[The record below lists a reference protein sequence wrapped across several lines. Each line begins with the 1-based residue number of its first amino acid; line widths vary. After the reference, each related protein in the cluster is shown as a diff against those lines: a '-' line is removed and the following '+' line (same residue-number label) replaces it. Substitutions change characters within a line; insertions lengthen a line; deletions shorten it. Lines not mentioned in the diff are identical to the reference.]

1 MQRRVGLFAS
11 LMLVLSFTTRA
22 EAARNVGA
30 PPASQQAAGTSAVT
44 TSKSASGP
52 ASADDECAAG
62 ALSAAPQVRVMLLD
76 LKTAPW
82 LAETAKG
89 LGQIVAAEAAKV
101 RGFSIISAEEVRA
114 ALDQEAN
121 KSMMGCDEQSC
132 LAELAQALD
141 AELVISGRIDDTSE
155 GNSLVSLNV
164 LNARAIVVVNRV
176 NMTWPGEAKHLP
188 DVVRA
193 AAQTL
198 MLSPRDRPPGSVK
211 LLGLP
216 SGAQVFI
223 DGMAHG
229 GADVV
234 AGLAIGPHEIKI
246 EAPDKSPWVDHVVV
260 NTGATSAVTVAME
273 GEPIDAAWLWLGGG
287 TAVVLGG
294 AAAIGVAY
302 ALGQSDVVVQASI
315 PSVAANDVDSIR
327 GAK

>member
-1 MQRRVGLFAS
+1 MKRQLIALVALTLFMVAGRD
-11 LMLVLSFTTRA
+11 VD
-22 EAARNVGA
+22 AARQVGS
-30 PPASQQAAGTSAVT
+30 PPSAAA
-44 TSKSASGP
+44 SASGS
-52 ASADDECAAG
+52 AAVADDACTTGAG
-62 ALSAAPQVRVMLLD
+62 INGSNATVRVMLLD

-101 RGFSIISAEEVRA
+101 RGYSIISAEEVRA

-121 KSMMGCDEQSC
+121 KSMMGCDETSC

-176 NMTWPGEAKHLP
+176 NMMWPGEAKRLP

-198 MLSPRDRPPGSVK
+198 MFEPKDRPPGSVK

-216 SGAQVFI
+216 LGAQVFV
-223 DGMAHG
+223 DGAARG
-229 GADVV
+229 GADVIDK
-234 AGLAIGPHEIKI
+234 LAIGPHEIKV
-246 EAPDKSPWVDHVVV
+246 EAPDKTPWVDHAVVSS
-260 NTGATSAVTVAME
+260 GAQSAVTVAME
-273 GEPIDAAWLWLGGG
+273 GEPIDAVWLWLGGG
-287 TAVVLGG
+287 AAVALGG

-302 ALGQSDVVVQASI
+302 ALGQSDVVVQAAI
-315 PSVAANDVDSIR
+315 PSVSANDVETIR

>member
-1 MQRRVGLFAS
+1 
-11 LMLVLSFTTRA
+11 
-22 EAARNVGA
+22 
-30 PPASQQAAGTSAVT
+30 
-44 TSKSASGP
+44 
-52 ASADDECAAG
+52 
-62 ALSAAPQVRVMLLD
+62 MLLD

-89 LGQIVAAEAAKV
+89 LGQIVAAEAARV
-101 RGFSIISAEEVRA
+101 RGYSIISAEEVRA

-121 KSMMGCDEQSC
+121 KSMMGCDESSC

-141 AELVISGRIDDTSE
+141 AELVVSGRIDDTSD

-176 NMTWPGEAKHLP
+176 NMVWPGEAKDLP

-198 MLSPRDRPPGSVK
+198 MFEPKDRPPGSVK

-216 SGAQVFI
+216 AGAQVFV
-223 DGMAHG
+223 DGAAHG
-229 GADVV
+229 ESAEVT
-234 AGLAIGPHEIKI
+234 GLAVGPHEIKV
-246 EAPDKSPWVDHVVV
+246 EAADKVPWVDHAVVRS
-260 NTGATSAVTVAME
+260 GASTAVTVAMA
-273 GEPIDAAWLWLGGG
+273 GEPVDSVWLWLGGG
-287 TAVVLGG
+287 TAVLVGG

-302 ALGQSDVVVQASI
+302 ALGQSDVVVQAAI
-315 PSVAANDVDSIR
+315 PSVGANDVETVR

>member
-1 MQRRVGLFAS
+1 MKRQVTAPFALALLLLAS
-11 LMLVLSFTTRA
+11 PVSH
-22 EAARNVGA
+22 AARGVGT
-30 PPASQQAAGTSAVT
+30 PPASRDGAPVVDGACTSSATAV
-44 TSKSASGP
+44 
-52 ASADDECAAG
+52 G
-62 ALSAAPQVRVMLLD
+62 ATVRVMLLD
-76 LKTAPW
+76 LKTGPW

-101 RGFSIISAEEVRA
+101 RGYSIISAEEVRA

-121 KSMMGCDEQSC
+121 KSMMGCDESSC

-155 GNSLVSLNV
+155 GNALVSLNV

-176 NMTWPGEAKHLP
+176 NMTWPGEASALT

-198 MLSPRDRPPGSVK
+198 MFEPKDRPPGTLQLV
-211 LLGLP
+211 GLP
-216 SGAQVFI
+216 TGAQVFV
-223 DGMAHG
+223 DGAAHG
-229 GADVV
+229 GSELIE
-234 AGLAIGPHEIKI
+234 GLAIGPHEIKV
-246 EAPDKSPWVDHVVV
+246 EAPGKSPWVDHAVV
-260 NTGATSAVTVAME
+260 NSGAATAVTVAME

-287 TAVVLGG
+287 AAVVLGG

-302 ALGQSDVVVQASI
+302 ALGQSDVVVQAAI
-315 PSVAANDVDSIR
+315 PSVSANDVESIR